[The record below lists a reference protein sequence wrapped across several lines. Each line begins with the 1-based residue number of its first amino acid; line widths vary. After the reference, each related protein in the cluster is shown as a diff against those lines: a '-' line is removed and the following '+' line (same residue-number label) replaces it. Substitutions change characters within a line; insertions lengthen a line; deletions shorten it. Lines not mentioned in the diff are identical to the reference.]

1 MTLVLRR
8 IAVEN
13 FRKFRERTVIEG
25 LEEGLN
31 IVIEPNEA
39 GKSTLLEALRAA
51 FFVRHSTRNRL
62 ANSFAPYQEA
72 VGPVVELDFEIGGQP
87 WSVSKRF
94 LRSSSV
100 ELRGP
105 GFRGQGDEAE
115 AKLHELLGSQ
125 RDTSQQGDTSAHGAL
140 GLLWV
145 AQAAGLEVSEPG
157 QLVRDTVR
165 STLESEVGT
174 ILGGPAFDRVRTRVE
189 AQYSDYWTPT
199 GQPARRLVAAQERE
213 QAARAAA
220 AAAKTSLEALEH
232 NFLTLEATRSRLKV
246 LQREIDDP
254 ADAAER
260 DRLTQSLEVAR
271 AAAQLLSTRTAEQES
286 TKRALAALQDVESR
300 HRKATEDRTTAEG
313 ALAGAQKQRSRIQ
326 GELEAARTAVG
337 EARTSLSEA
346 REKRGAAREALAS
359 ARAHAEKAERANAIA
374 AARQRH
380 RELLS
385 LETEVADA
393 RKASVTEVPAS
404 VITELEAADRAVAEA
419 RAGVDAGGT
428 SVELVGD
435 APLVTIDGNPIGSE
449 PRVLTGETRID
460 LGGGAALIVRP
471 PAGAQSA
478 QARLAVAVE
487 SYESLLS
494 DIGVKDLV
502 EARARNQ
509 AARDAAAEIRTLEAR
524 ISGLTPADGVLGI
537 AAGAEALKLFV
548 SGLHEGDTAEIDAP
562 ASLEELEQ
570 ASEAA
575 ELDVVRAET
584 VHDNAV
590 DTLRAL
596 EDAERPLAEAEA
608 GARQDL
614 ANARERVSEI
624 ETLPQFEGLE
634 DSLRSAAETAAA
646 AAVAFAEAQQNAQ
659 AHDVAAIE
667 GKIATIDARA
677 RKAAERRTEL
687 MLEIARLEAQVET
700 EGGKGLAD
708 RAATAQEEAEAA
720 TASLARVKEEAD
732 TSKLLRN
739 VLEEARTEASR
750 TFVGPV
756 AKRAKRHIERLLPGC
771 ELEFNEN
778 LGLDMVVRAGI
789 SEGCG
794 NLSRG
799 TQEQLAVL
807 TRLAFADM
815 LLDQGK
821 PVSLILD
828 DPLVYSDDARL
839 DIMTEILVQ
848 AAGRMQVILL
858 TCRDRA
864 FRHLPANRILIDAA
878 RSEPAHD

>member
-25 LEEGLN
+25 LKEGLN

-51 FFVRHSTRNRL
+51 LFVRHSTRNRL
-62 ANSFAPYQEA
+62 ASSFAPYQEA
-72 VGPVVELDFEIGGQP
+72 VAPEVELDFEIGGQP
-87 WSVSKRF
+87 WSVTKRF
-94 LRSSSV
+94 LRGLSV

-105 GFRGQGDEAE
+105 GFRAQGDEAE

-157 QLVRDTVR
+157 QIVRDTVR

-174 ILGGPAFDRVRTRVE
+174 ILGGPAFDRVRSRIE

-199 GQPARRLVAAQERE
+199 GQAARRLVAAQERE
-213 QAARAAA
+213 QLARAAA
-220 AAAKTSLEALEH
+220 AAAKTSFDALEQG
-232 NFLTLEATRSRLKV
+232 FLTLEGTRSRLKV
-246 LQREIDDP
+246 LEREIADP
-254 ADAAER
+254 ADEDER
-260 DRLTQSLEVAR
+260 DRLTETVEVAR

-286 TKRALAALQDVESR
+286 AKRALAALQDVDTR
-300 HRKATEDRTTAEG
+300 HRKAVEDRRTAEG
-313 ALAGAQKQRSRIQ
+313 ALAEAQKKRSSVQ
-326 GELEAARTAVG
+326 EDLESARTTVAEARTA
-337 EARTSLSEA
+337 LSDA
-346 REKRGAAREALAS
+346 REKRGDAREALAS
-359 ARAHAEKAERANAIA
+359 ARAIVEKAERAIAIA
-374 AARQRH
+374 AARQRY

-385 LETEVADA
+385 METELADA
-393 RKASVTEVPAS
+393 RKVSATEVAAS
-404 VITELEAADRAVAEA
+404 TMTELEAADRAVAEA
-419 RAGVDAGGT
+419 RAGVEAGAT

-435 APLVTIDGNPIGSE
+435 APLVTIDGEPIGSQ
-449 PRVLTGETRID
+449 PRVLAGETRID
-460 LGGGAALIVRP
+460 LGAGAALIVRP

-478 QARLAVAVE
+478 QARLGAAVE
-487 SYESLLS
+487 RYESLLS
-494 DIGVKDLV
+494 DIGVKGLV

-509 AARDAAAEIRTLEAR
+509 AARDAAAGIRTLEAR
-524 ISGLTPADGVLGI
+524 ISGLASADGVLGI
-537 AAGAEALKLFV
+537 PAGAEALKSFV
-548 SGLHEGDTAEIDAP
+548 SGLQEEDSVEIEVP
-562 ASLEELEQ
+562 ASLGELEE

-575 ELDVVRAET
+575 ELEVVRAET
-584 VHDNAV
+584 VHDSAV

-614 ANARERVSEI
+614 ANAKDRVTEV
-624 ETLPQFEGLE
+624 EALPQFEGLE
-634 DSLRSAAETAAA
+634 HALQSAAETAAA
-646 AAVAFAEAQQNAQ
+646 AAVALAEAQQNAQ

-677 RKAAERRTEL
+677 RRASERRTEL

-700 EGGKGLAD
+700 EGGKGLGD
-708 RAATAQEEAEAA
+708 QAAAAQEEAEAA
-720 TASLARVKEEAD
+720 TASLTRVRDEAD
-732 TSKLLRN
+732 TLKLLRD
-739 VLEEARTEASR
+739 VLEEARAEASR

-839 DIMTEILVQ
+839 DTMTEILVQ
-848 AAGRMQVILL
+848 ASDRMQVILL

-878 RSEPAHD
+878 RSEAA